1 MLYYERNLITTSG
14 FTLDRERQKIHYGKN
29 DHTASILIDRNR
41 CQNDRISL
49 LIVAGEPTWSQLYP
63 THAGWIRRL
72 DTSRS
77 GFLHTALPAAT
88 AHNGNRFKGNTLEL
102 GHLEG
107 DFTGSGNEATATV
120 AAAVALALFIA
131 LVARASPPSTSNNS
145 LRGNLHATSH
155 QFLVGLLITPSFSCK
170 IFGTWFT
177 DFFWDA
183 VSQFHSTRGLQPLS
197 HLIPFSMCAF
207 GSSFLRNLFYLIHR
221 QGMVNR

>member
-14 FTLDRERQKIHYGKN
+14 FTLDRERQNIPYGKN

-77 GFLHTALPAAT
+77 GFLHTALPAAK
-88 AHNGNRFKGNTLEL
+88 AHNGNRFKGNPLEL

-131 LVARASPPSTSNNS
+131 LVPRASPPSTSNNS

>member
-1 MLYYERNLITTSG
+1 MVSVISSTRRMDTPARYI
-14 FTLDRERQKIHYGKN
+14 
-29 DHTASILIDRNR
+29 SIRVSSHCSPGSD
-41 CQNDRISL
+41 S
-49 LIVAGEPTWSQLYP
+49 SQWQP
-63 THAGWIRRL
+63 
-72 DTSRS
+72 
-77 GFLHTALPAAT
+77 
-88 AHNGNRFKGNTLEL
+88 LEL

>member
-1 MLYYERNLITTSG
+1 MITSG
-14 FTLDRERQKIHYGKN
+14 FTLDRERQNIPYGKN

-88 AHNGNRFKGNTLEL
+88 AHNGNRFKGNPLEL

-131 LVARASPPSTSNNS
+131 LVPRASPPSTSNNS

-197 HLIPFSMCAF
+197 HLIPFQCVHLAH
-207 GSSFLRNLFYLIHR
+207 LFCETYFTLSTAKEW
-221 QGMVNR
+221 

>member
-14 FTLDRERQKIHYGKN
+14 FTLDRERQNIPYGKN

-88 AHNGNRFKGNTLEL
+88 AHNGNRFKGNPLEL

-107 DFTGSGNEATATV
+107 DFTGSGNEATATG

-131 LVARASPPSTSNNS
+131 LVPRASPPSTSNNS

-170 IFGTWFT
+170 IFGTY
-177 DFFWDA
+177 
-183 VSQFHSTRGLQPLS
+183 
-197 HLIPFSMCAF
+197 
-207 GSSFLRNLFYLIHR
+207 FLC
-221 QGMVNR
+221 

>member
-14 FTLDRERQKIHYGKN
+14 FTLDRERQNIPYGKN

-88 AHNGNRFKGNTLEL
+88 AHNGNRFKGNPLEL
-102 GHLEG
+102 GHLQAEPAG
-107 DFTGSGNEATATV
+107 LGGQAPVVV
-120 AAAVALALFIA
+120 AGAVHLPLPGA
-131 LVARASPPSTSNNS
+131 LVS
-145 LRGNLHATSH
+145 GGVGD
-155 QFLVGLLITPSFSCK
+155 LVGLKRRAS
-170 IFGTWFT
+170 
-177 DFFWDA
+177 
-183 VSQFHSTRGLQPLS
+183 R
-197 HLIPFSMCAF
+197 SMV
-207 GSSFLRNLFYLIHR
+207 R
-221 QGMVNR
+221 

>member
-1 MLYYERNLITTSG
+1 MVSVISSTRRMDTPARYISIIARNDGGL
-14 FTLDRERQKIHYGKN
+14 
-29 DHTASILIDRNR
+29 
-41 CQNDRISL
+41 
-49 LIVAGEPTWSQLYP
+49 
-63 THAGWIRRL
+63 
-72 DTSRS
+72 
-77 GFLHTALPAAT
+77 
-88 AHNGNRFKGNTLEL
+88 KGNPLEL

>member
-1 MLYYERNLITTSG
+1 
-14 FTLDRERQKIHYGKN
+14 
-29 DHTASILIDRNR
+29 
-41 CQNDRISL
+41 
-49 LIVAGEPTWSQLYP
+49 
-63 THAGWIRRL
+63 
-72 DTSRS
+72 
-77 GFLHTALPAAT
+77 
-88 AHNGNRFKGNTLEL
+88 
-102 GHLEG
+102 
-107 DFTGSGNEATATV
+107 V

-131 LVARASPPSTSNNS
+131 LVPRASPPSTSNNS

-221 QGMVNR
+221 QGMVNRWSKSTIKDRTTGNEKAACYLRVSWNQQAAWFCVPWSNEERVETLCPSRTGFRIFPNHTFCVDFFWNYPK